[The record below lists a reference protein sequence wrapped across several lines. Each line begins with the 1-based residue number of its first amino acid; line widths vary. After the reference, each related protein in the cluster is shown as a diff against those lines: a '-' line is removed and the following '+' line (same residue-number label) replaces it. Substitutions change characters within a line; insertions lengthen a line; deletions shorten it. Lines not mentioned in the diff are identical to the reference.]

1 VPEPHPAL
9 VFNRGARV
17 EKQRIDLMRVF
28 SEFEDQASNG
38 TGEKLHHD
46 PELIQRNLASVK
58 AVLVLASAKGGTGK
72 SLLAVNIAG
81 ALAHAGKKV
90 GIMDADLNAPSIL
103 PMLGTRAPL
112 RFLSSEGIEPAAAP
126 LGIRVASAELLTET
140 LRPAMSFLDEE
151 PSPAPIAKPQTQL
164 NHSTALRRML
174 TQTRFGP
181 LDLLI
186 IDLAPGIEDL
196 YRMMRILT
204 PTGVILVT
212 QPSGG
217 AAVAIRHALDMNK
230 DIGAPIVGTI
240 ENMVAFGC
248 DNCRSVRPLFPLGE
262 TSRVAREADLPI
274 IARLPFD
281 PRFAES
287 SDRGRIFVSEYPD
300 APITKQLTEMAKQID
315 ALLTARIRKA
325 SAAAPATVTPIATP
339 LRQS

>member
-1 VPEPHPAL
+1 VPEQYPAFL
-9 VFNRGARV
+9 FHWGARF

-28 SEFEDQASNG
+28 SEFADPAGNG
-38 TGEKLHHD
+38 TGEKAHHD
-46 PELIQRNLASVK
+46 PELIARNLAPVK
-58 AVLVLASAKGGTGK
+58 ATLVLASAKGGTGK

-81 ALAHAGKKV
+81 ALAQAGKKV

-126 LGIRVASAELLTET
+126 LGIRVASVELLTEA

-151 PSPAPIAKPQTQL
+151 PSPAPVAIAPVQL
-164 NHSTALRRML
+164 NHSAALRRML
-174 TQTRFGP
+174 SQTRFGP

-196 YRMMRILT
+196 YRMMRMFT

-212 QPSGG
+212 HASGT
-217 AAVAIRHALDMNK
+217 AAAAIRHALDMNK
-230 DIGAPIVGTI
+230 EIAAPIVGAI

-248 DNCRSVRPLFPLGE
+248 DNCRSVRPLFPYGE
-262 TSRVAREADLPI
+262 TSRIAREADIPV

-281 PRFAES
+281 PRVAES
-287 SDRGRIFVSEYPD
+287 SDRGKIFVSESSD
-300 APITKQLTEMAKQID
+300 APIAKQLTEMARQID
-315 ALLTARIRKA
+315 TILAARLRKA
-325 SAAAPATVTPIATP
+325 AAIPAAVPAALP
-339 LRQS
+339 RQS